1 MIQRAGIEEIYDP
14 AIELEAENRSGS
26 GSAGNTV
33 DPEPNHCEGVAMD
46 SLTYPHSLVEAFE
59 RNQLALSILSTDR
72 DTESVT
78 RRSSTQ
84 GSPTPL
90 DELIELNEEL
100 SAPRYT
106 QYEMEVESQASFS
119 AWLGPRHA
127 RGSSENASQWLVT
140 AQTSSPTSGRIRIGA
155 NSLSRHSGSI

>member
-59 RNQLALSILSTDR
+59 RNQLALSILSHRR
-72 DTESVT
+72 DPESVDQAIAALKGASIT
-78 RRSSTQ
+78 D
-84 GSPTPL
+84 L
-90 DELIELNEEL
+90 MELNEDL
-100 SAPRYT
+100 SDLAPRYT
-106 QYEMEVESQASFS
+106 QYEMEIESQTSFS
-119 AWLGPRHA
+119 SGWDHGHA
-127 RGSSENASQWLVT
+127 RGSS
-140 AQTSSPTSGRIRIGA
+140 GRVPA
-155 NSLSRHSGSI
+155 NGS